1 MCCEQLVSSWSSF
14 ALHDAF
20 VAFLYSICF
29 FWIRLSV
36 STFVFRP
43 SLQISFFFWFINHV
57 RCHVVFQ
64 RVPPDEHEVFLRHN
78 VTSSCAPLAIV
89 SLSYAIILCF
99 TWQCTLL
106 LFCAVYNKTS
116 CTFVMLL
123 HCTAILYFSQN
134 SFFCTSCI
142 LLFCISHK
150 MASCTTCIYSHYM

>member
-1 MCCEQLVSSWSSF
+1 MCVVSNWYRHGHLLLSTMPLLLFFTPSVSSGSDSASPLSSF
-14 ALHDAF
+14 VL
-20 VAFLYSICF
+20 LY
-29 FWIRLSV
+29 RSV
-36 STFVFRP
+36 SSSGSSTTYVVMLSSSAFH
-43 SLQISFFFWFINHV
+43 QTNMKSFLV
-57 RCHVVFQ
+57 A
-64 RVPPDEHEVFLRHN
+64 
-78 VTSSCAPLAIV
+78 SSCASLAIV

-142 LLFCISHK
+142 LLFCTSHK